1 MAKSLIAYM
10 MTDNLLMAL
19 KMRLLTKV
27 MHTLE
32 QANHIICRDLT
43 SGQCNQ
49 LIYSVE
55 ANSSLCSRIK
65 TL

>member
-32 QANHIICRDLT
+32 QANHLTCRDFTKKVFSSSILT
-43 SGQCNQ
+43 ADSPFGPQNK
-49 LIYSVE
+49 
-55 ANSSLCSRIK
+55 A
-65 TL
+65 